1 MKNGISISDTEWR
14 VMEEL
19 WKRDGMT
26 IGEIREALS
35 DSGWSD
41 STVKTLVRRLVKK
54 GAVGADDTSGQFV
67 YRAAVD
73 AGECRARETKS
84 LIDRIYSGSVKM
96 LVANFVSDAELSEDE
111 EKQLMRIIDKI
122 EEGGEK

>member
-54 GAVGADDTSGQFV
+54 GAVGADSASGQFV

-73 AGECRARETKS
+73 AGECRTRETKS
-84 LIDRIYSGSVKM
+84 LIDRIYSGSVKC
-96 LVANFVSDAELSEDE
+96 LW
-111 EKQLMRIIDKI
+111 RIWFRTRSLARTRKNSLC
-122 EEGGEK
+122 G